1 MRKRVK
7 GWRRP
12 SAISLLRLWGAARSS
27 GRKPEDSIP
36 VQTALSNVQTK
47 SLKDILGNHSI
58 IWKCRLIYVRDLLSF
73 TSHWLFV
80 SYVQIPW
87 TIKTIHIPLLVWHFQ
102 SYKEESYELLKR
114 ENQFFLPNDLLKN
127 VVLFLLKVHH
137 WIGVSLRWL
146 GCLLKFFIIFNL
158 CFIVK

>member
-114 ENQFFLPNDLLKN
+114 ENQFWWSSGICDWIQFRTMYQLLEFRRLG
-127 VVLFLLKVHH
+127 VV
-137 WIGVSLRWL
+137 IYSSCCRLR
-146 GCLLKFFIIFNL
+146 
-158 CFIVK
+158 